1 VKILDGAVGRAAER
15 RPHAAVIDPARRL
28 RVDLVAARDAR
39 HPLAR
44 EQDEVERGRREG
56 DQGFDPPPQGEL
68 AGCAMR
74 HGARL

>member
-1 VKILDGAVGRAAER
+1 MQILDGAVGRAAER
-15 RPHAAVIDPARRL
+15 RPHVTVAEPARRH

-39 HPLAR
+39 DLLAR
-44 EQDEVERGRREG
+44 EQDEVERRRRER

-68 AGCAMR
+68 AGSAMR